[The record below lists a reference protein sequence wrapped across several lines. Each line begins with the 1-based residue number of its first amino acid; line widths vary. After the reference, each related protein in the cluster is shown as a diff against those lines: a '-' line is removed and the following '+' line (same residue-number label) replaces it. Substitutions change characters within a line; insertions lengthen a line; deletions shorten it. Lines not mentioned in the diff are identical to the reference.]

1 MAEIENLKIGAN
13 GTIHI
18 VGNENIITEEW
29 EASKTYVKDKS
40 YVIREHKLYVC
51 NVTHTSTNP
60 FDPTKWTEI
69 TVIGAIDNAL
79 EMTAEASGAIATFE
93 SEYALPLRDLE
104 IEINAVQE
112 AGTPTPSSPKA
123 ITGFTGANITNAGGS
138 NLFVGVTLSDGY
150 IKPDGTTAGSSASK
164 YSDYIEVVGGS
175 TALFKYTYTGADT
188 AVRNI
193 AFYDNSNTFISY
205 VSYEQN
211 DVNVPLAIPNNAKYV
226 RITVNKYNTLNE
238 LYDLSTTTAI
248 SWNDEA
254 GTVYGGSLDV
264 TTGVLTVTHFGK
276 LITDTSSILDASTGT
291 VGFRASVAISASLK
305 PPADNQEGYDDQKSN
320 VATYV
325 GNAGSIGSNLGT
337 NSFKTHTNG
346 NIYFYLVGYNTL
358 ADLKTY
364 AQDMITANT
373 PIAFVWKLATPQTY
387 QLTPTQISAIVGT
400 NNVFTDTNGDTS
412 LEYYTKRGEQ
422 TVRIAEGVV
431 NNDDFNTL
439 NTTSKK
445 ITGAINELYADKFD
459 SANRVST
466 GSGTFA
472 GLLNTGDHV
481 WLIIAQRLST
491 NSTIVLVAH
500 KQGAS
505 YYFKEIVKDTG
516 MAYNY
521 NQDNG
526 SVVITYGGQTTG
538 VYGGAY
544 RLI

>member
-1 MAEIENLKIGAN
+1 MAEIENLKIGTN

-51 NVTHTSTNP
+51 NVTHTSTSP

-79 EMTAEASGAIATFE
+79 DMTATASGAIATFE

-104 IEINAVQE
+104 IEINCLEQ
-112 AGTPTPSSPKA
+112 GDGNPKSPSNPYTL
-123 ITGFTGANITNAGGS
+123 TGFTSANISIVGANLYDSSTVNSGKFLNASGVETS
-138 NLFVGVTLSDGY
+138 NANY
-150 IKPDGTTAGSSASK
+150 A
-164 YSDYIEVVGGS
+164 YSDYITVKGGATYYYPS
-175 TALFKYTYTGADT
+175 LIAGVYAVFAYDSSKTLIDKYRQTNHQYTLPENACYVRVNMLDADKNTNFFNYPATDT
-188 AVRNI
+188 AYH
-193 AFYDNSNTFISY
+193 AYNSASN
-205 VSYEQN
+205 
-211 DVNVPLAIPNNAKYV
+211 
-226 RITVNKYNTLNE
+226 
-238 LYDLSTTTAI
+238 TTAI
-248 SWNDEA
+248 SWQDEA

-264 TTGVLTVTHFGK
+264 TSGVLTVTHGGID
-276 LITDTSSILDASTGT
+276 LGDLTWSNASGNLSSSSGIATDVKAPSANTQAFNGLCSVYEVAPRTG
-291 VGFRASVAISASLK
+291 ISDKQIAV
-305 PPADNQEGYDDQKSN
+305 Q
-320 VATYV
+320 
-325 GNAGSIGSNLGT
+325 
-337 NSFKTHTNG
+337 TNG
-346 NIYFYLVGYNTL
+346 NIVISDTGIAGMTG
-358 ADLKTY
+358 AQIKTY
-364 AQDMITANT
+364 LTGFIL
-373 PIAFVWKLATPQTY
+373 VYELATPQTY
-387 QLTPTQISAIVGT
+387 QLTPAQITTLANSV

-422 TVRIAEGVV
+422 TVRIAEGTAKGVI
-431 NNDDFNTL
+431 NNSDFNTL

-445 ITGAINELYADKFD
+445 ITGAINELDADKFD

-472 GLLNTGDHV
+472 GLLNSGDHV
-481 WLIIAQRLST
+481 WLIVAQRLST

-500 KQGAS
+500 KQGTS

-544 RLI
+544 RLV